1 MQIQRSNINDFYFDD
16 FACLKGWDYLAIIH
30 KQNPNGYTDCVIV
43 YTLIIQDIRYGLDL
57 VCPGKSRLYI
67 YIR

>member
-43 YTLIIQDIRYGLDL
+43 YTRY
-57 VCPGKSRLYI
+57 YI
-67 YIR
+67 WL